1 MIPFLLAS
9 VILLNCT
16 QDVWAAPARRRGTA
30 PRRPVPARP
39 QPKPAPKPV
48 AKPAAKPVAKPE
60 QTAPTLKTENV
71 LNEEVTAPK
80 PVVPVKPVVV
90 EPDLSKLKN
99 DKEALISVFGNREIK
114 DIQKRY
120 PTPAERSKISEIF
133 LSTMKNFL
141 RENKSQCD
149 LDFVSRLEKNLRTE
163 NVAKSPQFM
172 ADSFKILRMENSVD
186 DVLYEVLTASF
197 TDLKGLRGLIV
208 SGIPKAGP
216 RISQALEDRNK
227 LSEIYANFETFPDD
241 TQLCALQEFIYLKA
255 QINDETGKKSMDPLK
270 LMASLNRRA
279 LELNVINL
287 ESYHKLEFLRT
298 KSQLEKRYIFLR
310 DYLKIIFHA
319 KNQLLPKKTVYRP
332 VKLEDEDKFSSER
345 VKRFSR
351 LTRRKILYRK
361 YNETQIILLAKVL
374 QKASRRMGTDV
385 ETTTGVP
392 YIMQEFKYEEDGQ
405 ERTYV
410 ERFNLDPQSQFNLA
424 RRLMRKDIL
433 DLQMMDLFNN
443 LTVTHQDVVMAAYE
457 TGYISVE
464 DINYV
469 VRYDDLWN
477 PETSRFERVSGFV
490 FRVSGY
496 ATFFLPPPWNVI
508 GTLALG
514 VVEGLVDQKS
524 KTGAQ
529 NDNPATFIE

>member
-1 MIPFLLAS
+1 MIPFLLAT

-16 QDVWAAPARRRGTA
+16 QDVLAAPARGSGTS

-48 AKPAAKPVAKPE
+48 ARPTPKPAKPTPY
-60 QTAPTLKTENV
+60 LKTEVVWND
-71 LNEEVTAPK
+71 EVIAPK
-80 PVVPVKPVVV
+80 PKAVVPVTPVVV

-99 DKEALISVFGNREIK
+99 DKEALISVFGDREIK

-120 PTPAERSKISEIF
+120 PSPQERSRISEIF
-133 LSTMKNFL
+133 LSTMKTYL

-149 LDFVSRLEKNLRTE
+149 LDFVSRFEKNLLKE
-163 NVAKSPQFM
+163 NLSKSPQLIP
-172 ADSFKILRMENSVD
+172 DSFKILRMENSID
-186 DVLYEVLTASF
+186 DILYEILTATF
-197 TDLKGLRGLIV
+197 TDLKGLSALNTT
-208 SGIPKAGP
+208 STPNASA
-216 RISQALEDRNK
+216 RISQALEENNK
-227 LSEIYANFETFPDD
+227 ISEIYANFENFPDD
-241 TQLCALQEFIYLKA
+241 SKLCALQEFIYLKG
-255 QINDETGKKSMDPLK
+255 QINDETGKKSKEPLK

-279 LELNVINL
+279 FELNAISL

-319 KNQLLPKKTVYRP
+319 KNQLLPKKAVYRP
-332 VKLEDEDKFSSER
+332 LKLEDEDKFSSER

-385 ETTTGVP
+385 DTTSGVP

-424 RRLMRKDIL
+424 RRLLRKDIL